1 MFYKRYLK
9 YLISLQHSPEKIM
22 SMFLEIGISVK
33 EQKIKQV
40 KNMIM
45 LPKVFEMYLDP
56 DNEKDIDTDYLIDF
70 AYEKGFGEFWE
81 YKIKGTPKELK
92 EMYSIIQEKE
102 VRLYPLLLA
111 IKGEK
116 DVHGCMRE
124 LGYEYSKKG
133 IELTL
138 DLFFDIK
145 NIPFLDWKKHLPD
158 EAAKYL
164 DEPLDYIKNKM
175 GLEPSKTYED
185 ILRDMMKFSYYKFKN
200 LAKDDHPDKSM
211 EAKRFAD
218 IAIKSGEKLK
228 KHGDADT
235 QTFLDEVQVEF
246 EKSDLEFK
254 TETVDDEDDGQIK
267 MM

>member
-1 MFYKRYLK
+1 MFYKRYLN
-9 YLISLQHSPEKIM
+9 YLISLQCSPEKIR
-22 SMFLEIGISVK
+22 STLLELGIEIAETK
-33 EQKIKQV
+33 IQKA
-40 KNMIM
+40 KNMLM
-45 LPKVFEMYLDP
+45 LPKAFEIYMDP
-56 DNEKDIDTDYLIDF
+56 KNDKEIDPQHLINF

-81 YKIKGTPKELK
+81 YKIKGSPKELK
-92 EMYSIIQEKE
+92 EMYDIIQERE

-145 NIPFLDWKKHLPD
+145 NVPFLDWKKYLPD
-158 EAAKYL
+158 EAAAYL
-164 DEPLDYIKNKM
+164 EEPLDYIKNKM
-175 GLEPSKTYED
+175 GLEPSKTYES
-185 ILRDMMKFSYYKFKN
+185 ILRDMMKFSYYKFKD
-200 LAKDDHPDKSM
+200 LAKDEHPDKSM

-218 IAIKSGEKLK
+218 IAIKSGRELK

-246 EKSDLEFK
+246 EKSNLEFK
-254 TETVDDEDDGQIK
+254 TEKIEEEDGQIK